1 MRGRSS
7 ASTRTPGG
15 AAIGSTS
22 RATMTVVE
30 MRAFFVAVM
39 GLLERYVPP
48 ERLDAEVSNLIA
60 VTDEIAGGMQDRL
73 GAG

>member
-1 MRGRSS
+1 
-7 ASTRTPGG
+7 
-15 AAIGSTS
+15 
-22 RATMTVVE
+22 MTVVE